1 MSVTTRTR
9 PRFVM
14 TTRTLPDA
22 TPQEIIAAARS
33 APAAAKPALVMS
45 SLTAIALWG
54 SFTPLDFGPL
64 AWVSL
69 IPLLALVR
77 IERPTRRMYLATYA
91 GGLLFWLAALQWMR
105 LGHATMYTAW
115 FALAA
120 YLALYFPVFVGL
132 SRVAVHRLRMPLM
145 LAVPS
150 VWVGLEFLRAHLMTG
165 FAWYDLGHT
174 QYRWVEMIQ
183 ISDIVGAYGVSFVVA
198 LVNAAAAA
206 SVPETW
212 LVRVGLPPSPPKGER
227 GPGGEGRATPGVTH
241 QQALGTLAPHP
252 QPLSPWGGEGRT
264 RRVILCLV
272 VFAATLGYGYA
283 RRHGIEFAAGP
294 RVAAIQG
301 NVTSEV
307 KHDPEDWQD
316 IYRRHERLTGM
327 AVLEQPDL
335 IVWPETMFRWPLL
348 EMPGDVPF
356 EELREANP
364 RLPLSELRDVPVRKT
379 LHQMSQKANAAMVI
393 GLETLDVRRNGFRSF
408 NSAAFVQPE
417 RGIVGRY
424 DKRHRVIFGEYIPL
438 ADLLPGLSKFTPYAD
453 GMGIA
458 AGMEKTVFEHRG
470 YRFAPIICFED
481 TVPHLVRD
489 LVATSSPLPPG
500 EGEELL
506 AHATEIGSLSDSRL
520 STLDSRPAKPLDFL
534 LNLTND
540 GWFHGSSELDQHLIT
555 AAFRCVETRTPMVR
569 AVNTGIS
576 AIIDGDG
583 VIRRRAVEPR
593 TGRSKQ
599 VEAVLV
605 DTVPLDPRRSFYVT
619 GGDWFAG
626 LCLATCGCVCLISLT
641 GRWLPRRQSV
651 GS

>member
-1 MSVTTRTR
+1 M
-9 PRFVM
+9 
-14 TTRTLPDA
+14 
-22 TPQEIIAAARS
+22 
-33 APAAAKPALVMS
+33 
-45 SLTAIALWG
+45 
-54 SFTPLDFGPL
+54 
-64 AWVSL
+64 
-69 IPLLALVR
+69 
-77 IERPTRRMYLATYA
+77 
-91 GGLLFWLAALQWMR
+91 
-105 LGHATMYTAW
+105 
-115 FALAA
+115 
-120 YLALYFPVFVGL
+120 
-132 SRVAVHRLRMPLM
+132 
-145 LAVPS
+145 
-150 VWVGLEFLRAHLMTG
+150 
-165 FAWYDLGHT
+165 
-174 QYRWVEMIQ
+174 
-183 ISDIVGAYGVSFVVA
+183 
-198 LVNAAAAA
+198 
-206 SVPETW
+206 
-212 LVRVGLPPSPPKGER
+212 
-227 GPGGEGRATPGVTH
+227 
-241 QQALGTLAPHP
+241 
-252 QPLSPWGGEGRT
+252 
-264 RRVILCLV
+264 ILCLAI
-272 VFAATLGYGYA
+272 FGATLGYGYA

-348 EMPGDVPF
+348 EMPDDVPF

-364 RLPLSELRDVPVRKT
+364 HLPLRDLHDLPVRKKLQT
-379 LHQMSQKANAAMVI
+379 LSQMSNAAMVI

-438 ADLLPGLSKFTPYAD
+438 ADLLPGLRKFTPYAD

-458 AGMEKTVFEHRG
+458 AGVEKTVFEHRG
-470 YRFAPIICFED
+470 FRFAPIICFED

-489 LVATSSPLPPG
+489 LVQTASPRNN
-500 EGEELL
+500 
-506 AHATEIGSLSDSRL
+506 DSR
-520 STLDSRPAKPLDFL
+520 STIHDPQSTKPLDFL

-626 LCLATCGCVCLISLT
+626 LCLTACGCFCLIVLT

>member
-1 MSVTTRTR
+1 
-9 PRFVM
+9 M

-77 IERPTRRMYLATYA
+77 IDRPTRRMYLATYA

-132 SRVAVHRLRMPLM
+132 SRVAVHRLRMPFT
-145 LAVPS
+145 LAVPA

-206 SVPETW
+206 ALPETW
-212 LVRVGLPPSPPKGER
+212 FQRIGLSPSPPQGGR
-227 GPGGEGRATPGVTH
+227 GPGGEGRATPSVN
-241 QQALGTLAPHP
+241 QEQASGTLAPHP
-252 QPLSPWGGEGRT
+252 RPLSPSGGEGRT
-264 RRVILCLV
+264 RRMVACLII
-272 VFAATLGYGYA
+272 FAATLGYGYA

-327 AVLEQPDL
+327 AVLEQPVL

-348 EMPGDVPF
+348 EMPDDVPF

-364 RLPLSELRDVPVRKT
+364 RLPLRELRDVPVRKT
-379 LHQMSQKANAAMVI
+379 LQQMSQKANAAMVI

-438 ADLLPGLSKFTPYAD
+438 ADVLPGLSKFTPYAD

-458 AGMEKTVFEHRG
+458 AGAEKTVFEHRG

-489 LVATSSPLPPG
+489 LVASS
-500 EGEELL
+500 
-506 AHATEIGSLSDSRL
+506 SRL

-626 LCLATCGCVCLISLT
+626 LCLATCGLCSLIGLT
-641 GRWLPRRQSV
+641 SRWLPRRQRV